1 MIPLPSR
8 HLLITV
14 AIIVVS
20 FFLLLWANE
29 RYSSYIS
36 SRDTTAETEWLAAK
50 ENWKRVH
57 AKIKE
62 VTAAAARADTVIL
75 REKAR
80 SASAL
85 RYADSLRR
93 VRATIP
99 EPVFSD
105 STNPVWRRLYFSAL
119 GEADSLRA
127 VHNHDAAALAASE
140 FSRDSLRAVLLLAD
154 TAGTRVVDKGQR
166 LIDVKTCKVLWLIAC
181 PSRRVVAV
189 ASGVL
194 GLAAGVYVERQRK

>member
-8 HLLITV
+8 HLLVTV
-14 AIIVVS
+14 AIVITS

-29 RYSSYIS
+29 RFDSWIQA
-36 SRDTTAETEWLAAK
+36 RDTAAEREWNSAK
-50 ENWKRVH
+50 ENWSRVH
-57 AKIKE
+57 AKIKT
-62 VTAAAARADTVIL
+62 VTEAAARADTVIA

-85 RYADSLRR
+85 AYADSMRR

-105 STNPVWRRLYFSAL
+105 STNPVWRRLYFNSLA
-119 GEADSLRA
+119 EADSLRA
-127 VHNHDAAALAASE
+127 VHTHDTAALAASQ

-154 TAGTRVVDKGQR
+154 TAGTRVVNSGQR
-166 LIDVKTCKVLWLIAC
+166 LIDVRTCKVLWFIDC

-189 ASGVL
+189 VSTAF
-194 GLAAGVYVERQRK
+194 GLAAGAYVEAHRK